1 MVGES
6 LQRLG
11 DLHPDT
17 ALPQSTT
24 LSQMTLSPVEVGSP
38 RQSPASMILHHLLR
52 AQVLDEG

>member
-6 LQRLG
+6 FQRLG

-24 LSQMTLSPVEVGSP
+24 LSQMTLNPVEVGS
-38 RQSPASMILHHLLR
+38 LGNLL
-52 AQVLDEG
+52 LL